1 MQVNLKVLIII
12 AKSPIK
18 KLQSKRPIR
27 EKQMLYPWLI
37 SLEPRSKSTS
47 EPNCIQFDTVR
58 GWKHCAFDWKIN

>member
-1 MQVNLKVLIII
+1 
-12 AKSPIK
+12 
-18 KLQSKRPIR
+18 LQSKRPIR
-27 EKQMLYPWLI
+27 EKQMLYLWLI